1 MSDIINNYSLK
12 NHNTFG
18 VNAKAK
24 YFASFSSEDELAE
37 LLKNDICKTEPLL
50 ILGGGSNIL
59 LTQDFDGLVLAN
71 NIKGIRI
78 ITEDAESASIAV
90 GAGEIWHDFVL
101 WSIQQNLSGIE
112 NLALIPGLVGA
123 SPMQNI
129 GAYGTEV
136 KDVITK
142 VNYIEIESRN
152 KKSFTNSECD
162 FSYRN
167 SIFKE
172 ELKGKVVITEVVY
185 KLSKTPLNNTKYG
198 AITDELKRLN
208 KEPSPESIAQ
218 AVINIR
224 SSKLPDPKILGNS
237 GSFFKNPIIETTQ
250 FEKLKKEFPEMVGY
264 KVSETKIK
272 IAAGWLIDNAE
283 LKGYR
288 EGDAG
293 VHKNQAL
300 VLVNYGNASGLEI
313 INLAKEIQEIVK
325 EKYGIQ
331 IEPEVNIL

>member
-1 MSDIINNYSLK
+1 MSNTLNNYSLK

-18 VNAKAK
+18 IAAKAR
-24 YFASFSSEDELAE
+24 YFASFSSEDELIE
-37 LLKNDICKTEPLL
+37 LLKNNICKTEPLF

-71 NIKGIRI
+71 NIKGIEI
-78 ITEDAESASIAV
+78 ITEDEKSTSIAV

-101 WSIQQNLSGIE
+101 WSIHKNFSGIE

-129 GAYGTEV
+129 GAYGVEV

-142 VNYIEIESRN
+142 VSYIETESGN
-152 KKSFTNSECD
+152 KKSLTNTECN

-167 SIFKE
+167 SIFKD
-172 ELKGKVVITEVVY
+172 ELKGKAVITEVVY

-224 SSKLPDPKILGNS
+224 SRKLPDPKVLGNS
-237 GSFFKNPIIETTQ
+237 GSFFKNPIIETIQ
-250 FEKLKKEFPEMVGY
+250 FEKLKKDFSEMVGY
-264 KVSETKIK
+264 RISETQTK
-272 IAAGWLIDNAE
+272 IAAGWLIDNAG

-288 EGDAG
+288 KADAG
-293 VHKNQAL
+293 VNKNQAL
-300 VLVNYGNASGLEI
+300 VLVNYGNARGREI
-313 INLAKEIQEIVK
+313 INLAKEIQEVVK

>member
-1 MSDIINNYSLK
+1 MSNILNNYPLK
-12 NHNTFG
+12 HHNTFG
-18 VNAKAK
+18 IAAKAK
-24 YFASFSSEDELAE
+24 YFANFSSEGELAE
-37 LLKNDICKTEPLL
+37 LLKDDICKTEPLL

-71 NIKGIRI
+71 NIKGIEI
-78 ITEDAESASIAV
+78 ITEDEESTNIIV

-101 WSIQQNLSGIE
+101 WSIRQNLSGIE

-129 GAYGTEV
+129 GAYGAEA

-142 VNYIEIESRN
+142 VSYIEIETGN
-152 KKSFTNSECD
+152 KKSLTNSECN
-162 FSYRN
+162 FGYRN
-167 SIFKE
+167 SIFKND
-172 ELKGKVVITEVVY
+172 LKEKVVITKVVY
-185 KLSKTPLNNTKYG
+185 KLSKTPLNNTKYE

-208 KEPSPESIAQ
+208 KEPSPQSIAQ
-218 AVINIR
+218 AIINIR
-224 SSKLPDPKILGNS
+224 SGKLPDPKVLGNS

-250 FEKLKKEFPEMVGY
+250 FEKLKKDFPEIIGY
-264 KVSETKIK
+264 RISETQTKV
-272 IAAGWLIDNAE
+272 AAGWLIDNAG

-288 EGDAG
+288 KADAG

-300 VLVNYGNASGLEI
+300 VLVNHGNANGSEI
-313 INLAKEIQEIVK
+313 IDLAKEIQETIK
-325 EKYGIQ
+325 DKYSIN

>member
-1 MSDIINNYSLK
+1 MSNILNNYSLK

-18 VNAKAK
+18 VDAKAK
-24 YFASFSSEDELAE
+24 YFASFSSEDQLAE
-37 LLKNDICKTEPLL
+37 LLKDNICTTEPLF

-59 LTQDFDGLVLAN
+59 LTQDFEGLILAN
-71 NIKGIRI
+71 NIKGIEI
-78 ITEDAESASIAV
+78 IAEDKKNTSIAV

-101 WSIQQNLSGIE
+101 WSIQKNLSGIE

-129 GAYGTEV
+129 GAYGVEV
-136 KDVITK
+136 KEVITK
-142 VNYIEIESRN
+142 VSYIEIESGN
-152 KKSFTNSECD
+152 KKSLTNSECN

-167 SIFKE
+167 SIFKND
-172 ELKGKVVITEVVY
+172 LKGRVVITEVVY

-208 KEPSPESIAQ
+208 KGPSPQSIAQ

-224 SSKLPDPKILGNS
+224 NSKLPNPKVLGNS
-237 GSFFKNPIIETTQ
+237 GSFFKNPIIETIR
-250 FEKLKKEFPEMVGY
+250 FEKLKKDFPEMVGY
-264 KVSETKIK
+264 RISETQTK
-272 IAAGWLIDNAE
+272 IAAGWLIDNAG
-283 LKGYR
+283 LKGCR
-288 EGDAG
+288 EADAG

-300 VLVNYGNASGLEI
+300 VLVNYGNASGSEI
-313 INLAKEIQEIVK
+313 INLAKEIQEVVK

-331 IEPEVNIL
+331 IEPEVTIL